1 LQLSSLTRATQAE
14 FKNTVQ
20 YAHWNML
27 SNPTSRRRLACATI
41 AAGLIPIGVA
51 WRMAPLHLPPFLYK
65 YGGSVLWAAMVYWL
79 VAALL
84 PRWDPVRIAGLAC
97 LIAALVEFSRLYRLP
112 PLDAFRITLA
122 GKLILG
128 RFFSLWDIAAYWLA
142 IGMTAFIDLR
152 WVRAK
157 FRSFHLH

>member
-1 LQLSSLTRATQAE
+1 
-14 FKNTVQ
+14 
-20 YAHWNML
+20 M
-27 SNPTSRRRLACATI
+27 I
-41 AAGLIPIGVA
+41 AVLLIPVGVA

-79 VAALL
+79 IAALL
-84 PRWDPVRIAGLAC
+84 PRLSPVRIAGLAC
-97 LIAALVEFSRLYRLP
+97 VMAALVELSRLFHSP
-112 PLDAFRITLA
+112 PLDAFRLTLA

-142 IGMTAFIDLR
+142 IGVTAIVDSR

-157 FRSFHLH
+157 FLSFHLH